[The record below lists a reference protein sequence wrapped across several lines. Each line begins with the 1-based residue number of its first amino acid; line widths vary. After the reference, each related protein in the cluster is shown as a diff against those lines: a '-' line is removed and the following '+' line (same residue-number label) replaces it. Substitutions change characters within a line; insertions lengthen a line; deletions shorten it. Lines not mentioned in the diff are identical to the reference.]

1 VVQCEYPSN
10 WLGKVQG
17 ACGRAHRAADANQQW
32 IAQQIAKPAQRMAH
46 RAGGLERLAANDLSV
61 RLPDFDL
68 AELSRINDVFNH
80 FANCLEFTLAERN
93 ELAKRLIAVQ
103 DEERQTLARELHDE
117 FGQCLA
123 AISAMAAAIGQT
135 AQVDCPALMP
145 ECGLGWCR
153 GDQANQI
160 VRSNRAHFGFYQLL
174 HLCQVAVE
182 PCRICEARRKIGEP
196 APAA

>member
-1 VVQCEYPSN
+1 MVQCEYPSN

-145 ECGLGWCR
+145 ECGLGGVEAIKR
-153 GDQANQI
+153 I
-160 VRSNRAHFGFYQLL
+160 RSCDLTARILVFTNSCIYAKLPL
-174 HLCQVAVE
+174 NLVE
-182 PCRICEARRKIGEP
+182 SARHVEK
-196 APAA
+196 